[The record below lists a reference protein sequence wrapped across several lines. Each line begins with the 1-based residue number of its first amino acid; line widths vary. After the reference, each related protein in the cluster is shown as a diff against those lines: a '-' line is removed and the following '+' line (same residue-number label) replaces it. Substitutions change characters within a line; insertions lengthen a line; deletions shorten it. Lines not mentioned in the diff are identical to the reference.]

1 MYSITIYNYF
11 THHDFSLT
19 GKLSFDAFVEWEEIQ
34 DILADEF
41 LALKDISKI
50 WNDNVGSLTETSDF
64 VSFLKINEAIDMA
77 V

>member
-1 MYSITIYNYF
+1 MVN
-11 THHDFSLT
+11 SLL
-19 GKLSFDAFVEWEEIQ
+19 GMLSFDAFVEWEEIQ

-41 LALKDISKI
+41 LTLQQLSQI
-50 WNDNVGSLTETSDF
+50 WNNNVGTLTETSDF

>member
-1 MYSITIYNYF
+1 MVN
-11 THHDFSLT
+11 SLL
-19 GKLSFDAFVEWEEIQ
+19 GMLSFDAFVEWEEIQ

-41 LALKDISKI
+41 LTLQQLSQI
-50 WNDNVGSLTETSDF
+50 WNNNVGTLTETRDF

>member
-1 MYSITIYNYF
+1 
-11 THHDFSLT
+11 
-19 GKLSFDAFVEWEEIQ
+19 LSFDAFVEWEEIQ